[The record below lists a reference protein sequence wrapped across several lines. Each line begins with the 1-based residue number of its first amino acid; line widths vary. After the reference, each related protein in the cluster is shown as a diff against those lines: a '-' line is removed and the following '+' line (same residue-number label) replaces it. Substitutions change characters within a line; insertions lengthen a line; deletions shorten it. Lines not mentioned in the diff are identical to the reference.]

1 MMITPKKAAE
11 IVRKRYPN
19 GKLVNGFEFKKQ
31 FYVFRLDEG
40 GKQNY
45 DSPFFA
51 VHKAT
56 GFMLPVNPMIDVTR
70 FFKDMKEHP
79 ITY

>member
-1 MMITPKKAAE
+1 MITPKSAAE
-11 IVRKRYPN
+11 IVRKKYPN
-19 GKLVNGFEFKKQ
+19 GKLVGGFEYKKQ

-40 GKQNY
+40 GKKNL

-56 GFMLPVNPMIDVTR
+56 GFLLPVNPAIDVSG
-70 FFKDMKEHP
+70 FFSDMNNHP
-79 ITY
+79 IKF